1 MIYTKEALEAAKLK
15 VIGNPTVE
23 EQAYINGWND
33 ALDAVIN
40 NCGTK
45 GHWFDQVIPF
55 FLTCSNCGCS
65 IWDEKH
71 ELFESDGELNFCP
84 NCGADMRQNDEV

>member
-40 NCGTK
+40 NCGT
-45 GHWFDQVIPF
+45 DDDIPM
-55 FLTCSNCGCS
+55 
-65 IWDEKH
+65 EY
-71 ELFESDGELNFCP
+71 FESG
-84 NCGADMRQNDEV
+84 GR

>member
-15 VIGNPTVE
+15 VIGNPTIV
-23 EQAYINGWND
+23 EQAYIDGWND

-45 GHWFDQVIPF
+45 GHWFDQVVTG
-55 FLTCSNCGCS
+55 FLVCSNCGYS
-65 IWDEKH
+65 IRSKTGN
-71 ELFESDGELNFCP
+71 GELNFCP
-84 NCGADMRQNDEV
+84 NCGAVMNDEGT